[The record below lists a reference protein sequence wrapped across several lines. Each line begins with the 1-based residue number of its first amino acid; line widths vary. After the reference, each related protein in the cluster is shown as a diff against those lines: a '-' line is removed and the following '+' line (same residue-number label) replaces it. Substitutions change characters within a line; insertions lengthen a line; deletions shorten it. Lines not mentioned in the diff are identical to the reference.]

1 MLITD
6 TTKELIKTEDVG
18 DVITR
23 GTRTRLLNPKW
34 IDALLEHDFHGAQKI
49 ADRVEHM
56 VGLAA
61 TTNAVDNWI
70 WSSIAGRYIFDDD
83 MRQRMTENNRFASA
97 EIIKR
102 LMEAN
107 KRGYWDATEEDI
119 EKLRDAYLE
128 IEGDIEEKL

>member
-1 MLITD
+1 
-6 TTKELIKTEDVG
+6 
-18 DVITR
+18 VIIR
-23 GTRTRLLNPKW
+23 GARTRLLNPKW

-49 ADRVEHM
+49 ADRVEYM

-70 WSSIAGRYIFDDD
+70 WSSIAQSYIFDDE
-83 MRQRMTENNRFASA
+83 MRQRLTENNRFTSA

-102 LMEAN
+102 LMEAS
-107 KRGYWDATEEDI
+107 KRDYWDATEEEI
-119 EKLRDAYLE
+119 EKLKNAYLE